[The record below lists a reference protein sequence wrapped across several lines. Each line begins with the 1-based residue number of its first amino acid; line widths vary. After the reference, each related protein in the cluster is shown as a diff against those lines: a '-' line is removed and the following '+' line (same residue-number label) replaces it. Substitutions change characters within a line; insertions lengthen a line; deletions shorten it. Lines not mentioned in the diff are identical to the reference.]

1 MYNLKMIFIEMV
13 VIKEKKFIK
22 QLIAREKE
30 ILARMKEQENNMTS
44 LKTMTIKLYA
54 PKMIIECI

>member
-54 PKMIIECI
+54 LNMIIVCI